1 MEEVDQI
8 DEDEPESHEEI
19 LPLLEEATL
28 NQYASQD
35 DDLFTCSSIDTESD
49 WEQQLINRVVSGF
62 ETENEDEDDNDP
74 IDDELPQE
82 PPVVSV
88 QEAARMVEELRR
100 FGIKN
105 NKHEIVD
112 ATLNIERLV
121 MQLKFDKQKLA
132 KQSVITNFF
141 TTTRFFTLYNA
152 YANNNN
158 VLLIIFI
165 FSKVILTRFVNNSAF
180 NSGVFKHTFSNDAI
194 LQIQ

>member
-1 MEEVDQI
+1 
-8 DEDEPESHEEI
+8 
-19 LPLLEEATL
+19 
-28 NQYASQD
+28 
-35 DDLFTCSSIDTESD
+35 
-49 WEQQLINRVVSGF
+49 
-62 ETENEDEDDNDP
+62 
-74 IDDELPQE
+74 
-82 PPVVSV
+82 
-88 QEAARMVEELRR
+88 MVEELRR

-158 VLLIIFI
+158 VLLIIF
-165 FSKVILTRFVNNSAF
+165 SKVILTRFVNNSAF
-180 NSGVFKHTFSNDAI
+180 NSRVFKHTFSNDAI

>member
-1 MEEVDQI
+1 
-8 DEDEPESHEEI
+8 
-19 LPLLEEATL
+19 LLEEATL

-180 NSGVFKHTFSNDAI
+180 NSRVFKHTFSNDAI

>member
-180 NSGVFKHTFSNDAI
+180 NSRVFKHTFSNDAI